1 MSGDRSDD
9 SPACEE
15 APSVMIGLY
24 VKPDSRYFTTD
35 MAQNTN
41 DLLGSIRDTACR
53 FAPDV
58 VNDANLDQM
67 FNFFNVPEVVETSCA
82 RLINEMTAK
91 ADESMRDAPPE
102 WSQLI
107 TPIGREAVKLAKSIV
122 VSECV
127 DDKITRATLKASTKA
142 RVKVLCNVSESDQ
155 WLR

>member
-1 MSGDRSDD
+1 MSGGDRVDG
-9 SPACEE
+9 SPACE

-24 VKPDSRYFTTD
+24 VKPDSRYFTND

-67 FNFFNVPEVVETSCA
+67 FNFFDVPEVVETSCT

-91 ADESMRDAPPE
+91 AYESMRDAPPE

-107 TPIGREAVKLAKSIV
+107 TPIGREVVKLAQSIV

-155 WLR
+155 WRR